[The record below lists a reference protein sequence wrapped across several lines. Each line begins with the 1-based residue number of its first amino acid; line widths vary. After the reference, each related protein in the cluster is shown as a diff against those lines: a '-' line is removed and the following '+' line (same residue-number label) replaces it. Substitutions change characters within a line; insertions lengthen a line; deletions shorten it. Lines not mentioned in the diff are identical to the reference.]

1 MAIQYKVF
9 PNLRILYSA
18 EQNNWVL
25 FCERVWGHSPKLEV
39 ARSIANNICRANK
52 MSDCTLPN
60 KTIKYCFMRGK
71 WNNNSR
77 GFRNLY
83 INRCWNKF
91 SMTVGLCCFEFISE
105 FNKKRIQHD
114 GYFFVILNLF
124 FNLLNY
130 CFKWHNLDDFL
141 RIILY
146 LKWIKKYLS
155 ILRDIFIKSYW

>member
-1 MAIQYKVF
+1 MLKQVQHDCCFFII

-25 FCERVWGHSPKLEV
+25 FCERVWGRSPKLEV

-77 GFRNLY
+77 RFRNLL
-83 INRCWNKF
+83 INRYWNKF
-91 SMTVGLCCFEFISE
+91 SKTVGFSSF
-105 FNKKRIQHD
+105 RIHF
-114 GYFFVILNLF
+114 GIFFLDLETSSRWHFSGLPQIYINVLDYSGVLNTIF
-124 FNLLNY
+124 T
-130 CFKWHNLDDFL
+130 FKF
-141 RIILY
+141 
-146 LKWIKKYLS
+146 
-155 ILRDIFIKSYW
+155 